1 LKALL
6 FANTDW
12 YLYNFR
18 LPLAKALRSG
28 GYDVV
33 LLSPPG
39 DYARLLTEEGFR
51 WIRFPFSRGVNPL
64 TELATLWRLIGLYR
78 RERPDLV
85 HHFTIK
91 CVLYGGIAAR
101 WSRAKAIVSSVTGL
115 GHVFITHSWLNR
127 LLRPAV
133 SLVYRFVLG
142 RSQIIF
148 QNPDDRSEFLRLAL
162 VEEGRTHLIR
172 GSGVD
177 TEYFRPPADA
187 GRERPATVLMMG
199 RLLREKGV
207 REFVEAAAIVRKQ
220 LPGVQ
225 FLLAGDSDPGNPSS
239 IAPDV
244 VAEWQRMGDVSF
256 LGHRSDIR
264 ELIQAADLAVLPS
277 YREGLPRSLLE
288 AAACGLPLVATDV
301 PGCREIVSN
310 KLNGLLVPPLDS
322 KLLAEAIIELLG
334 DRERREAMGKRSRAM
349 ACELFSQDRVVRE
362 TMGVYVK
369 ALDDW
374 AKRASR

>member
-39 DYARLLTEEGFR
+39 DYARLLTQEGFR
-51 WIRFPFSRGVNPL
+51 WIGFPLSRKGVNPL
-64 TELATLWRLIGLYR
+64 RELAALWRLVELYR
-78 RERPDLV
+78 LERPDLA

-101 WSRAKAIVSSVTGL
+101 CSGTRAIVSSVTGL

-142 RSQIIF
+142 RSQVIF
-148 QNPDDRSEFLRLAL
+148 QNPDDRREFLRLSL
-162 VEEGRTHLIR
+162 VEEARSHLIR

-177 TEYFRPPADA
+177 TEYFLPPADA
-187 GRERPATVLMMG
+187 RGERPLTVLMVG

-207 REFVEAAAIVRKQ
+207 REFVEAAAMVRKQ

-225 FLLAGDSDPGNPSS
+225 FLLAGESDPGNPSS
-239 IAPDV
+239 IDPNV
-244 VAEWQRMGDVSF
+244 VAEWRGRGDVSF
-256 LGHRSDIR
+256 LGHRPDIR
-264 ELIQAADLAVLPS
+264 DLIHAADLAVLPS
-277 YREGLPRSLLE
+277 YREGMPRSLLE

-310 KLNGLLVPPLDS
+310 GVNGLLVPPLDS
-322 KLLAEAIIELLG
+322 KRLAEAIIQLLG
-334 DRERREAMGKRSRAM
+334 NRDRREAMGKRSRAI
-349 ACELFSQDRVVRE
+349 ACELFSQDRVIRE
-362 TMGVYVK
+362 TMAVYAGAFNK
-369 ALDDW
+369 N
-374 AKRASR
+374 

>member
-1 LKALL
+1 MKALL

-18 LPLAKALRSG
+18 LPLAKALRSA

-39 DYARLLTEEGFR
+39 DYAKRLTQEGFR
-51 WIRFPFSRGVNPL
+51 WIGFPFSRGVNPL
-64 TELATLWRLIGLYR
+64 TELATLLRLIGLYR
-78 RERPDLV
+78 RERPHLV

-101 WSRAKAIVSSVTGL
+101 CSRAKAIVSSVTGL
-115 GHVFITHSWLNR
+115 GHVFITDSWSNR
-127 LLRPAV
+127 LLRPVV
-133 SLVYRFVLG
+133 SLVYRFVFG

-162 VEEGRTHLIR
+162 VEEVRSHLIR

-177 TEYFRPPADA
+177 TAYFYPSANAR
-187 GRERPATVLMMG
+187 RERPVTVLMVG
-199 RLLREKGV
+199 RLLQEKGV
-207 REFVEAAAIVRKQ
+207 REFVEAAAMVRKRV
-220 LPGVQ
+220 PAVE

-239 IAPDV
+239 IDPRV
-244 VAEWQRMGDVSF
+244 VAEWQRRGDVSF
-256 LGHRSDIR
+256 LGHRPDIR

-277 YREGLPRSLLE
+277 YREGMPRSLLE

-310 KLNGLLVPPLDS
+310 GVNGLLVPPLDT
-322 KLLAEAIIELLG
+322 KRLAEAIIELLG
-334 DRERREAMGKRSRAM
+334 NRERREAMGKRSRAM
-349 ACELFSQDRVVRE
+349 ACELFSQDRVIRE
-362 TMGVYVK
+362 TMEVYVK
-369 ALDDW
+369 AVT
-374 AKRASR
+374 AGGEAGVR

>member
-1 LKALL
+1 MKALL

-18 LPLAKALRSG
+18 LPLAKALRSA

-39 DYARLLTEEGFR
+39 DYAKRLTQEGFR
-51 WIRFPFSRGVNPL
+51 WIGFPFSRGVNPL

-115 GHVFITHSWLNR
+115 GHVFITDSWRNR
-127 LLRPAV
+127 LLRPMV
-133 SLVYRFVLG
+133 RLVYRFVFG

-148 QNPDDRSEFLRLAL
+148 QNPDDRNDFFRLAL
-162 VEEGRTHLIR
+162 ADERRSHLIR

-177 TEYFRPPADA
+177 TEYFRPSTDA
-187 GRERPATVLMMG
+187 RRERPLTVLMVG

-220 LPGVQ
+220 LPAVQ

-239 IAPDV
+239 IDASTI
-244 VAEWQRMGDVSF
+244 AEWERRGDVSF

-264 ELIQAADLAVLPS
+264 DLIQAADLAVLPS
-277 YREGLPRSLLE
+277 YREGMPRSLLE

-310 KLNGLLVPPLDS
+310 GINGLLVPPLDS
-322 KLLAEAIIELLG
+322 NLLAYAVIRLLG
-334 DRERREAMGKRSRAM
+334 NRERREAMGKRSRAM

-362 TMGVYVK
+362 TMDVYVK
-369 ALDDW
+369 AVN
-374 AKRASR
+374 S

>member
-18 LPLAKALRSG
+18 LPLAKALRSS

-33 LLSPPG
+33 LVSPPG
-39 DYARLLTEEGFR
+39 DYAKRLTQEGFR
-51 WIRFPFSRGVNPL
+51 WIGFPFSRGVNPL
-64 TELATLWRLIGLYR
+64 TELATLWRLIELYR

-101 WSRAKAIVSSVTGL
+101 CSHAKGIVSSVTGL
-115 GHVFITHSWLNR
+115 GHVFITDSWRNR
-127 LLRPAV
+127 LLRPMV
-133 SLVYRFVLG
+133 RVVYRFVFG

-148 QNPDDRSEFLRLAL
+148 QNPDDRNDFFRLAL
-162 VEEGRTHLIR
+162 AEERRSHLIR

-177 TEYFRPPADA
+177 TEYFRPSTDA
-187 GRERPATVLMMG
+187 RRERPLTVLMVG

-220 LPGVQ
+220 SPGVQ

-239 IAPDV
+239 IDASTI
-244 VAEWQRMGDVSF
+244 AEWERRGDVSF

-264 ELIQAADLAVLPS
+264 DLIQAADLAVLPS
-277 YREGLPRSLLE
+277 YREGMPRSLLE

-310 KLNGLLVPPLDS
+310 GINGLLVPPLDS
-322 KLLAEAIIELLG
+322 NLLAYAVIRLLG
-334 DRERREAMGKRSRAM
+334 NRERREAMGKRSRAM
-349 ACELFSQDRVVRE
+349 ACDLFSQDRVVRE
-362 TMGVYVK
+362 TMDVYVK
-369 ALDDW
+369 AVN
-374 AKRASR
+374 S

>member
-1 LKALL
+1 MKALL

-18 LPLAKALRSG
+18 LPLAKALRSA

-39 DYARLLTEEGFR
+39 DYAKRLTQEGFR
-51 WIRFPFSRGVNPL
+51 WIGFPFSRGVNPL
-64 TELATLWRLIGLYR
+64 TELATLWRPVGLYR

-101 WSRAKAIVSSVTGL
+101 CSRAKAIVSSVTGL
-115 GHVFITHSWLNR
+115 GHVFITDSWGNR
-127 LLRPAV
+127 VLRPVV
-133 SLVYRFVLG
+133 SLVYRYVFG

-148 QNPDDRSEFLRLAL
+148 QNPDDRNDFFRLAL
-162 VEEGRTHLIR
+162 ADERRSHLIR

-177 TEYFRPPADA
+177 TEYFRPSTDA
-187 GRERPATVLMMG
+187 RRERPLTVLMVG

-239 IAPDV
+239 IDPNV
-244 VAEWQRMGDVSF
+244 VAEWQERGDVRF
-256 LGHRSDIR
+256 LGHRPDIR
-264 ELIQAADLAVLPS
+264 DLIQAADLAVLPS
-277 YREGLPRSLLE
+277 YREGMPRSLLE
-288 AAACGLPLVATDV
+288 AAACGVPLVATDV

-310 KLNGLLVPPLDS
+310 GVNGLLVPPFDS
-322 KLLAEAIIELLG
+322 RLLAEAVIELLG

-349 ACELFSQDRVVRE
+349 ACELFSEDRVVRE
-362 TMGVYVK
+362 TMAVYTGAFNK
-369 ALDDW
+369 N
-374 AKRASR
+374 

>member
-28 GYDVV
+28 GYEVV

-39 DYARLLTEEGFR
+39 DYARLLTQEGFR
-51 WIRFPFSRGVNPL
+51 WIGFPLSRKGVNPL
-64 TELATLWRLIGLYR
+64 SELAALWRLVKLYR
-78 RERPDLV
+78 LERPGLA

-101 WSRAKAIVSSVTGL
+101 CSGTRAIVSSVTGL
-115 GHVFITHSWLNR
+115 GHVFITNSWINR
-127 LLRPAV
+127 LLRPLV
-133 SLVYRFVLG
+133 SLVYRFVFG
-142 RSQIIF
+142 RSQIVF
-148 QNPDDRSEFLRLAL
+148 QNPDDRREFVRLAL
-162 VEEGRTHLIR
+162 VEEGRSHLIR

-177 TEYFRPPADA
+177 TAYFCPPADA
-187 GRERPATVLMMG
+187 RKERPATVLMVG

-207 REFVEAAAIVRKQ
+207 REFVEAAAIVRKR

-239 IAPDV
+239 IEPNLI
-244 VAEWQRMGDVSF
+244 AEWQGRGDVSF
-256 LGHRSDIR
+256 LGHRADVR
-264 ELIQAADLAVLPS
+264 ELTQAADLAVLPS
-277 YREGLPRSLLE
+277 YREGMPRSLLE

-310 KLNGLLVPPLDS
+310 GVNGLLVPPFDS
-322 KLLAEAIIELLG
+322 RRLAEAIIELLIDS
-334 DRERREAMGKRSRAM
+334 DRRNAMGKRSRAI
-349 ACELFSQDRVVRE
+349 ACDRFSQDRVVRE
-362 TMGVYVK
+362 TMGVYVT
-369 ALDDW
+369 ALDE
-374 AKRASR
+374 